1 MFNIAGAIHFIYSH
15 KYNTTSA
22 EDSSDM
28 SCKIFRADFT
38 GNPNLNLMVNG
49 GYSSH
54 VCSLC
59 PTTLHRSNAHTNST
73 FMNVSLSL
81 YLYVKLY
88 IFG

>member
-38 GNPNLNLMVNG
+38 GNPNLNLMEVTPHM
-49 GYSSH
+49 YAVSVQQH
-54 VCSLC
+54 CTV
-59 PTTLHRSNAHTNST
+59 PMHTLIVHS
-73 FMNVSLSL
+73 
-81 YLYVKLY
+81 
-88 IFG
+88 